1 MQVLRAGLSP
11 VTFTQKFHDLYHQKE
26 FTMIIS
32 VNLGEKSYD
41 ITLERGALGR
51 IGEVVG
57 RGRRVCVVTDDG
69 VPASTV
75 QKAIDALEQNGI
87 GTLTYTFP
95 QGEES
100 KSFDTYLALQKTLL
114 DAHFTRKDAVVAV
127 GGGVVGDLAG
137 FAAATYMR
145 GIDFYNVPTTV
156 LSQVDS
162 SIGGKTA
169 VDFAGYKNM
178 IGAFHQPRA
187 VLIDPD
193 VLLTLPRRQAANGL
207 AEALKMGLTSDA
219 TLFSLFENETI
230 LPPAPAGRENAT
242 VADIADR
249 TTMTLLERV
258 IARAITVKRDVVQE
272 DEKETGLRR
281 VLNFGH
287 TLGHAVES
295 CLGLSELYHGECVAV
310 GMAPMCGAQIRDRVV
325 AALQRL
331 GLPTALP
338 DGVKIGRDALIEAIK
353 HDKKAGKSTVT
364 AVLCDEIGSF
374 RFVDMTAE
382 ELVARM

>member
-1 MQVLRAGLSP
+1 
-11 VTFTQKFHDLYHQKE
+11 
-26 FTMIIS
+26 MIIS